1 MGKTI
6 MLSALIHTN
15 KGPEPVTD
23 DGKESTRR
31 QLRLDSAFRA
41 VPLNQTKR
49 PTKGPSATLVVA
61 PTSLLS
67 QWADELERCSV
78 SGSLQVVVWHG
89 QNRLD
94 LDGLETEGDSD
105 TGIPIVITSY
115 GVLASEHSKFE
126 KSNGQSSVYQS
137 NVLFSRLTS
146 YRLAMTVEWM
156 RVILDEAHHC
166 KSRTSKTARAV
177 YALRAR
183 RRWAVTGTPIV
194 NKLEDLQSLL

>member
-6 MLSALIHTN
+6 MISALIHTN
-15 KGPEPVTD
+15 KGPEPIND
-23 DGKESTRR
+23 ESKESTRR
-31 QLRLDSAFRA
+31 RQLKLDSAFRA

-67 QWADELERCSV
+67 QWSDELERSSV
-78 SGSLQVVVWHG
+78 SGTVRVIVWHG

-94 LDGLETEGDSD
+94 LDGLETEDDSD
-105 TGIPIVITSY
+105 TSVPIVITSY

-137 NVLFSRLTS
+137 NVQFSHLTS
-146 YRLAMTVEWM
+146 Y
-156 RVILDEAHHC
+156 
-166 KSRTSKTARAV
+166 
-177 YALRAR
+177 
-183 RRWAVTGTPIV
+183 
-194 NKLEDLQSLL
+194 

>member
-1 MGKTI
+1 MI
-6 MLSALIHTN
+6 SALIHTN
-15 KGPEPVTD
+15 KGPEPIND
-23 DGKESTRR
+23 DGKESARGR

-41 VPLNQTKR
+41 VPLKR

-67 QWADELERCSV
+67 QWSDELERSSV
-78 SGSLQVVVWHG
+78 SGSVRVIVWHG

-94 LDGLETEGDSD
+94 LDGLEAEEDSN

-137 NVLFSRLTS
+137 NVRFSHLTS
-146 YRLAMTVEWM
+146 Y
-156 RVILDEAHHC
+156 
-166 KSRTSKTARAV
+166 
-177 YALRAR
+177 
-183 RRWAVTGTPIV
+183 
-194 NKLEDLQSLL
+194 